1 MSAGGDY
8 EEHPVDALLF
18 LSCKLEAICC
28 LMETGSGITMTEA
41 GKSGLYQIFQEI
53 RETVDKTAAN
63 CKKLMGII

>member
-1 MSAGGDY
+1 VSAGDGY

-53 RETVDKTAAN
+53 RETVDKSAAN
-63 CKKLMGII
+63 CKKMMNII